1 MSITSTVEKNE
12 KEIRKIITDESVS
25 NEFERTAELYY
36 NLSDIAKRAETIK
49 TDIDKTII
57 ENVKS
62 YFSDAD
68 RTIQKALSVG
78 DLLVKV
84 GKDSTRSNTSYN
96 TENVIKELKKAIPKL
111 SGVIEDIYKKHLE
124 LSKTP
129 TSPKLYVFKRNEQ
142 DKFDSIINGNMNEST
157 VSSNIIKKI
166 ITSFKTNLLTHL
178 KTFVK
183 EKSAVV
189 DDIVSSM
196 NMLTESKK
204 YYTGLDAKT
213 KEKREKHF
221 NKYKNKPDNDKDS
234 YKPAPGDADS
244 KTKLSKHTKS
254 YKDKYGKDIT
264 ESIDSVKK
272 KSKETGISYSI
283 LKQVYDRGM
292 AAWKSGHR
300 PGTTPHQWALARI
313 NSFATGGKTRY
324 TADKDLWDKHKS
336 KKNIK
341 ESTMT
346 DKNERSTMLENIKI
360 KKNEVSACLSEGVE
374 HDQLHDLLEEYVAAS
389 DIAST
394 ATSMRS
400 EIAESIKEEVINLFD
415 VEDAI
420 LNKFLE
426 VGDYIIV
433 VCREGERVNNKKAL
447 EGFVEELSQTIPDYV
462 DVIENIMKT
471 NKDITQVD
479 VKPRTSVKSLDESLV
494 ESISSKIEK
503 FMSYVKGLTRVFS
516 KYLPRLSDHNNNLRA
531 KIDMLYEETIMS
543 ESIKGDHYCII
554 QPNFAIFGV
563 GRTEDEAWNSAEE
576 WADTTDENWKQSF
589 EVKPCTKQVFD
600 YVNKAGTPDEWE
612 LSDGVVAL
620 PNELV
625 EVKEKIEESKKY

>member
-1 MSITSTVEKNE
+1 MSITSTIEKNE
-12 KEIRKIITDESVS
+12 KEIRKIITDEAMSK
-25 NEFERTAELYY
+25 EFERTAELYY

-84 GKDSTRSNTSYN
+84 GKDSARSTTSYN
-96 TENVIKELKKAIPKL
+96 TDNVIKELKKAIPKL
-111 SGVIEDIYKKHLE
+111 AGVIEDIYKKHLE

-129 TSPKLYVFKRNEQ
+129 TSPKLYVFRRNEQ

-157 VSSNIIKKI
+157 VSSNIIKKL
-166 ITSFKTNLLTHL
+166 ITTFKANLLSHL
-178 KTFVK
+178 KKFVK
-183 EKSAVV
+183 EKAAVV

-221 NKYKNKPDNDKDS
+221 NKYKNK
-234 YKPAPGDADS
+234 
-244 KTKLSKHTKS
+244 
-254 YKDKYGKDIT
+254 
-264 ESIDSVKK
+264 
-272 KSKETGISYSI
+272 
-283 LKQVYDRGM
+283 
-292 AAWKSGHR
+292 
-300 PGTTPHQWALARI
+300 
-313 NSFATGGKTRY
+313 
-324 TADKDLWDKHKS
+324 S

-346 DKNERSTMLENIKI
+346 DNNERSTMLENIKT

-374 HDQLHDLLEEYVAAS
+374 HDKLHDLLEEYVAAS

-471 NKDITQVD
+471 NQDITQVD
-479 VKPRTSVKSLDESLV
+479 VKPRTSVKSLDESIV

-563 GRTEDEAWNSAEE
+563 GRTEDEAWDSAEE

-600 YVNKAGTPDEWE
+600 YVNKSGTPDDWE
-612 LSDGVVAL
+612 LSNGVVAL
-620 PNELV
+620 PHELV
-625 EVKEKIEESKKY
+625 EAKEKIEESKKY

>member
-1 MSITSTVEKNE
+1 MSITSTIEKNE
-12 KEIRKIITDESVS
+12 KEIRKIITDEAMSKD
-25 NEFERTAELYY
+25 FERTAELYY

-84 GKDSTRSNTSYN
+84 GKDSTRRTTSYN

-111 SGVIEDIYKKHLE
+111 AGVIEDIYKKHLE

-157 VSSNIIKKI
+157 VSSNIIKKL
-166 ITSFKTNLLTHL
+166 ITTFKANLLSHL
-178 KTFVK
+178 KKFVK
-183 EKSAVV
+183 EKAAVV

-196 NMLTESKK
+196 NMLTETKK

-221 NKYKNKPDNDKDS
+221 NKYKNK
-234 YKPAPGDADS
+234 
-244 KTKLSKHTKS
+244 
-254 YKDKYGKDIT
+254 
-264 ESIDSVKK
+264 
-272 KSKETGISYSI
+272 
-283 LKQVYDRGM
+283 
-292 AAWKSGHR
+292 
-300 PGTTPHQWALARI
+300 
-313 NSFATGGKTRY
+313 
-324 TADKDLWDKHKS
+324 S

-346 DKNERSTMLENIKI
+346 DNNERSTMLENIKT

-394 ATSMRS
+394 ATAMRS

-471 NKDITQVD
+471 NQDITQVD
-479 VKPRTSVKSLDESLV
+479 VKPRTSVKSLDESIV

-516 KYLPRLSDHNNNLRA
+516 KYLPRLSDHNNNLHA

-563 GRTEDEAWNSAEE
+563 GRTEDEAWDSAEE

-600 YVNKAGTPDEWE
+600 YVNKSGTPDDWE
-612 LSDGVVAL
+612 LLNGVVAM
-620 PNELV
+620 PE
-625 EVKEKIEESKKY
+625 EISGMKEKIQESKWDNKNNTLLESEKDVKAYLDKAEKDAKERAKEKVEKQKNPETDIEHEQMVTGLKKSKSKGSRFASFR